1 MSEYTVFACDGD
13 NEVVGECGLRVCGP
27 QELAELIDELL
38 LDERVTHVEVHDGS
52 CPTRLGG

>member
-1 MSEYTVFACDGD
+1 VFACDGD
-13 NEVVGECGLRVCGP
+13 NEVVGEFGLRACGP

>member
-1 MSEYTVFACDGD
+1 MSEYTVFACDET
-13 NEVVGECGLRVCGP
+13 NEVVGEIARRVCGH
-27 QELAELIDELL
+27 QELGELVDELL